1 MASRLHAPC
10 EVLAGWAPV
19 AQCLGGNVTRNDNAV
34 RPGAGRV
41 RLRPNRGFQ
50 RCLVYEVNPR
60 NRSCLLSVLVVG
72 NAPVWILGVRQ
83 RPLDALGVD
92 STGRGSAPVLVSR
105 TPTQSSTLLPCK
117 NPSQH
122 LSIPSAL
129 APQRGYR
136 KAKMKR
142 LTSLAIV
149 IFTSLGIAAFGGQ
162 PVTSSAPAVSR
173 PSGFFRAN
181 EFETGAFGTFAT
193 GIGSRANSDSHAWGG
208 GLDVTHWLPWK
219 YGGIRFQ
226 GTGTNTR

>member
-1 MASRLHAPC
+1 VW
-10 EVLAGWAPV
+10 VL
-19 AQCLGGNVTRNDNAV
+19 
-34 RPGAGRV
+34 GRS
-41 RLRPNRGFQ
+41 GQ
-50 RCLVYEVNPR
+50 
-60 NRSCLLSVLVVG
+60 
-72 NAPVWILGVRQ
+72 
-83 RPLDALGVD
+83 
-92 STGRGSAPVLVSR
+92 GRGMPWGLTLLGRARREAPVLVSR
-105 TPTQSSTLLPCK
+105 TLPKLLPASLQK
-117 NPSQH
+117 PFIT
-122 LSIPSAL
+122 SIYPVAL
-129 APQRGYR
+129 PPQRGCR

-162 PVTSSAPAVSR
+162 PVTSSTPVVSP

-193 GIGSRANSDSHAWGG
+193 GVGSSTNSDSHAWGG

>member
-1 MASRLHAPC
+1 MPWGLTLPGRARRAAP
-10 EVLAGWAPV
+10 
-19 AQCLGGNVTRNDNAV
+19 AQTE
-34 RPGAGRV
+34 
-41 RLRPNRGFQ
+41 LRPTCAGAFMAASPIRSTRSNK
-50 RCLVYEVNPR
+50 
-60 NRSCLLSVLVVG
+60 SCLFGLWFVG
-72 NAPVWILGVRQ
+72 NAPVWILASVRQ
-83 RPLDALGVD
+83 RPPDALGVD

-122 LSIPSAL
+122 LFIPSAL